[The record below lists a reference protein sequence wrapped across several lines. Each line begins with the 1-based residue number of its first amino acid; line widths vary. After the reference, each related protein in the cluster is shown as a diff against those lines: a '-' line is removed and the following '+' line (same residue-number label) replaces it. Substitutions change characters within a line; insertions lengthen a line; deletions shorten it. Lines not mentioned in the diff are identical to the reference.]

1 MPAQISR
8 RDVLSALPAAFGLG
22 AVLRAQQSSAPL
34 ATIAMNHVTLTVTN
48 AKRSVEFYQRLF
60 GLPIVATQ
68 GPVPILR
75 LGAGPQFIALSERP
89 TAKPAIDHVCLTIE
103 RFDVD
108 RVMKTLA
115 GFGVMP
121 AEQGAAGGLGGG
133 PLRARVRM
141 RGENAGGAKEGTP
154 EIYFGDPD
162 GITIQLQDAKYCG
175 GAGVLGEVCSS
186 SQAGSKP
193 PLVTREMNHV
203 TLAVSDPKRSQEFY
217 QRVFG
222 LPVVA
227 MQAAIPIM
235 RVGRGPGFIALSS
248 AGKGTPI
255 IHHVCV
261 TIDNFDPDKTM
272 QTLAQLGVKK
282 AEGADA
288 GPLTA
293 RIRMRGPEAG
303 GAKEGTPELYF
314 TDPDGITIQLQ
325 DVRYCGG
332 AGRAGEVC
340 SRS

>member
-1 MPAQISR
+1 MSTRISR
-8 RDVLSALPAAFGLG
+8 REILSAVPGVFGFG
-22 AVLRAQQSSAPL
+22 ALLRAQQSAGPL
-34 ATIAMNHVTLTVTN
+34 AAVAMNHVTLTVTN
-48 AKRSVEFYQRLF
+48 AKRSLDFYQRLF

-75 LGAGPQFIALSERP
+75 LGPGPQFIALTERP
-89 TAKPAIDHVCLTIE
+89 TAKPGIDHVCLTIE

-108 RVMKTLA
+108 RVMKALA
-115 GFGVMP
+115 GFGVTA
-121 AEQGAAGGLGGG
+121 AEQGAAGGLSGG

-154 EIYFGDPD
+154 EVYFGDPD
-162 GITIQLQDAKYCG
+162 GITIQLQAPSYCG
-175 GAGVLGEVCSS
+175 GAGVLGEGCSS
-186 SQAGSKP
+186 SQTGSKP

-203 TLAVSDPKRSQEFY
+203 TLAVSDPKRSLEFY

-227 MQAAIPIM
+227 TQGPIPIM
-235 RVGRGPGFIALSS
+235 RVGRGPAFIALSS
-248 AGKGTPI
+248 AGTGSPL

-261 TIDNFDPDKTM
+261 TIDNFDPDRTM
-272 QTLAQLGVKK
+272 QTLAELGVKK
-282 AEGADA
+282 AEGAAA

-293 RIRMRGPEAG
+293 RIRIRGPEAG
-303 GAKEGTPELYF
+303 GAKEGTPELYM

-332 AGRAGEVC
+332 AGRVGEVC